1 MVVLSIILGVLLIIG
16 GISCMAT
23 PFATYLSTGYFV
35 GIFMFV
41 YGIAGLVR
49 GFQKKAHAL
58 EIVVSVLAIIVGIIS
73 FVRPGTALVF
83 DGVMLYVIAA
93 WFVIQGIVSIVIS
106 FQMKSVSSGWFWGL
120 IVGILGVIL
129 GIYSFAHPMVTALT
143 AGLLIGFYFIESGI
157 DLIVLA
163 VAVDSEA

>member
-1 MVVLSIILGVLLIIG
+1 MV
-16 GISCMAT
+16 
-23 PFATYLSTGYFV
+23 
-35 GIFMFV
+35 
-41 YGIAGLVR
+41 
-49 GFQKKAHAL
+49 
-58 EIVVSVLAIIVGIIS
+58 
-73 FVRPGTALVF
+73 
-83 DGVMLYVIAA
+83 
-93 WFVIQGIVSIVIS
+93 
-106 FQMKSVSSGWFWGL
+106 WGL